1 MFLQTGRRDREA
13 GLRGGEEEE
22 EEKGRGGV
30 VGGEGGC
37 TDRLMSSLPSSQSEG
52 SVQQG
57 AGERR
62 QSSEG
67 CVL

>member
-1 MFLQTGRRDREA
+1 MEVKKEKR
-13 GLRGGEEEE
+13 
-22 EEKGRGGV
+22 EKGGAQGV
-30 VGGEGGC
+30 KGEGGC
-37 TDRLMSSLPSSQSEG
+37 TYRLMSSGPSSQSEG

-57 AGERR
+57 EGERR

>member
-1 MFLQTGRRDREA
+1 MEVKKEKRKK
-13 GLRGGEEEE
+13 GGAL
-22 EEKGRGGV
+22 GV
-30 VGGEGGC
+30 EGEGGC
-37 TDRLMSSLPSSQSEG
+37 TDRLMSSVPSSQSEG

-57 AGERR
+57 EGERR